1 MTEQQKPQS
10 LSLTRKN
17 QSMVDDAQQHLNAI
31 HTTIQALSK
40 ILSWD
45 EMLAKIVEVVCAIS
59 SCNRAVIFALNDE
72 SSGLIYGATSRVL
85 PEAQEALE
93 KTFISL
99 QGITSESTLYPLMQG
114 QIVRLDEYPD
124 TNTRLGELSRL
135 LKAEH
140 LYFVPL
146 LIDEQLLGLLIIDV
160 GAESTSD
167 EMQGILKA
175 IIPCLCSAIYNART
189 HSETITRLNA
199 TLEEMNIMHRIDEE
213 LNDTMALDTVF
224 TMTLDWALRFTN
236 AHVASLALYDAASN
250 NLQVAVDYGY
260 TSTAEQRALLRR
272 EYGEGIAHRVARSG
286 LAENIPDVTI
296 DPNYIPLDPNVKSH
310 LSVPVM
316 RENRVVAIISLESYK
331 LNGFTDEHQTFVEKL
346 ATRAGVA
353 IDNARL
359 FTETVQERIKL
370 AQILRNIADIV
381 LVIDEERRIT
391 LSNDVAR
398 SVLRLGPDGGIGQ
411 TFSDIITHTGINKFF
426 QRAVEAN
433 ERIIGEIELPNKR
446 VYHASATPQEN
457 IGWIIVLQ
465 DITPFKE
472 MDALKNE
479 LIDTVSHDL
488 KQPLSVMSGYL
499 DLLQMFNEFDER
511 STSFMGM
518 LNQSVQNMR
527 QLIDDLLDLARI
539 ESGENI
545 QFAPV
550 PIYEV
555 IQSCVEIVK
564 GSAENKQMTLEV
576 RVPTDLPPV
585 RGERGK
591 LRQIFTNLLSNA
603 IKYTPPEGH
612 VTVAAELRGMM
623 VRVEVKDNGLGISPE
638 DQTHIFDRFYRVRR
652 PETDSI
658 EGTGLG
664 LAIVKKLV
672 ESHQG
677 KIGLESRLGEGST
690 FYVTLPV
697 DN

>member
-1 MTEQQKPQS
+1 MTEQQKSHSPS
-10 LSLTRKN
+10 TTGEN
-17 QSMVDDAQQHLNAI
+17 QSPMNNTQQHLQAI
-31 HTTIQALSK
+31 QKTIQALSK

-45 EMLAKIVEVVCAIS
+45 EILEKMVDVVCEIS
-59 SCNRAVIFALNDE
+59 SCNRVIIFALNDE
-72 SSGLIYGATSRVL
+72 SSGLIYGASSKAL
-85 PEAQEALE
+85 PSGQESLE

-114 QIVRLDEYPD
+114 QIVRLDTYPD
-124 TNTRLGELSRL
+124 TNTRLGELARL
-135 LKAEH
+135 LKTEH

-146 LIDEQLLGLLIIDV
+146 LVDEQLLGLLIIDV
-160 GAESTSD
+160 GKTPTSE
-167 EMQGILKA
+167 EMQALLKA
-175 IIPCLCSAIYNART
+175 ITPCLCSAIYNART
-189 HSETITRLNA
+189 HSKTITQLNA

-236 AHVASLALYDAASN
+236 AHVASLALYDATSD

-316 RENRVVAIISLESYK
+316 RENRVVAVISLESHK
-331 LNGFTDEHQTFVEKL
+331 INGFTDDHQTFVEKL

-359 FTETVQERIKL
+359 FTETTQERIKL
-370 AQILRNIADIV
+370 SQILRNIADIV
-381 LVIDEERRIT
+381 LVIDMERRIT
-391 LSNDVAR
+391 LSNTVAR

-411 TFSDIITHTGINKFF
+411 PFADIITHTGLNRFF
-426 QRAVEAN
+426 LNAIEAN
-433 ERIIGEIELPNKR
+433 ERIIDEIELPNKR

-511 STSFMGM
+511 STSFVGM

-545 QFAPV
+545 KFEPV
-550 PIYEV
+550 SIYEI

-564 GSAENKQMTLEV
+564 VSAENKQMTLDVE
-576 RVPTDLPPV
+576 VPTDLPPV

-591 LRQIFTNLLSNA
+591 LRQIFTNLISNA

-612 VTVAAELRGMM
+612 VVVTAELRGMM
-623 VRVEVKDNGLGISPE
+623 VRVEVKDNGMGISPE
-638 DQTHIFDRFYRVRR
+638 DQAHIFDRFYRVRR

-690 FYVTLPV
+690 FYVTLPI